1 MTHATTSPHEPT
13 TFRAGRVLLGTCF
26 VLDAVWILASYDV
39 RVAYMD
45 AVGGPH
51 LLIWLTA
58 LVYAVCGLA
67 LAAGRH
73 ERAAALGLGLVLLL
87 MSVVLLTRTDVH
99 GIGEYPPEFHLEVLF
114 KEWLVH
120 LGIIGALLLAS
131 GGSQHVPARDLRAA
145 THAGRILVGGYFV
158 VNALWQWA
166 YFDIRVSHIV
176 ASGGSGKSL
185 PFVIGLQLVGGALVA
200 AGVAVRAAAAPLML
214 VIVASTIVVHGNLS
228 ASAPYPPNAQI
239 HQWFVKASI
248 LAGLLMAV
256 GEASRARAGARV
268 RTPRGSGVQSATSG
282 GAPA

>member
-1 MTHATTSPHEPT
+1 MAQATTSPHEIDLCST
-13 TFRAGRVLLGTCF
+13 ALAAGDAHSAAFRAGRVLLGTCF
-26 VLDAVWILASYDV
+26 VLDAIWIVASYDV

-58 LVYAVCGLA
+58 LVYTACGLA
-67 LAAGRH
+67 VAAGRH
-73 ERAAALGLGLVLLL
+73 ERPAALGLGLMLLL
-87 MSVVLLTRTDVH
+87 MSVVLLTRTDVR

-120 LGIIGALLLAS
+120 FGIIGSLLLAA
-131 GGSQHVPARDLRAA
+131 GAPQRTHAPALPAA
-145 THAGRILVGGYFV
+145 IRAGRILVGGYFV
-158 VNALWQWA
+158 VNALWQWV

-200 AGVAVRAAAAPLML
+200 AGVAVRSAAAPLML
-214 VIVASTIVVHGNLS
+214 IIVASTIVVHGNLS

-256 GEASRARAGARV
+256 GEASRVRAEARA
-268 RTPRGSGVQSATSG
+268 
-282 GAPA
+282 